1 MVETETSPKPEEIKP
16 EEGEEALK
24 KKAEEL
30 EETGE

>member
-24 KKAEEL
+24 EKSKAL
-30 EETGE
+30 EEEGK